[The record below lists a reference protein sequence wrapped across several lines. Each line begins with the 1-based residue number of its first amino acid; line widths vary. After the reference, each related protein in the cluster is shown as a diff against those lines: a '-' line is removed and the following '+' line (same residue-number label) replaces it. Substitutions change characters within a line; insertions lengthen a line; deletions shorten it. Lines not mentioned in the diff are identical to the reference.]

1 MKTNKN
7 RKPLTVYP
15 YKDTYR
21 RRDDKVLPM
30 ARNRRKNAHIGSSFD
45 RWRGTELREKKVKK
59 LIDGYKARLDLGKRL
74 KRIAKKRGL
83 SVRKLATM
91 MNTSTS
97 QVQRMFSSRA
107 SSCTVETLIKFSIVT
122 GYELRDLFKKKAG

>member
-1 MKTNKN
+1 
-7 RKPLTVYP
+7 
-15 YKDTYR
+15 
-21 RRDDKVLPM
+21 M
-30 ARNRRKNAHIGSSFD
+30 ARNRRKNAHIGSFFD
-45 RWRGTELREKKVKK
+45 RWRGTELREKEVKK
-59 LIDGYKARLDLGKRL
+59 LIDGYKARLDLGERL

-83 SVRKLATM
+83 SVRKLAAM